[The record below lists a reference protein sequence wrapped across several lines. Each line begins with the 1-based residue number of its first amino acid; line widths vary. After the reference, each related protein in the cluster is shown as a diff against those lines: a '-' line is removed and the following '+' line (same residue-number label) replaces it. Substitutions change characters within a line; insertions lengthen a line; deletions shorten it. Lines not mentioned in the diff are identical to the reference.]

1 MNAFDRQTLAKDVQ
15 HAEGYRARAYRDSVG
30 VWTVGYGTNLQEL
43 EIDEPLA
50 VRWLARKLAE
60 AERELEQFGW
70 YAGLTTTR
78 QRALIELVYNLG
90 LPRFLLFVDMLAA
103 LKRGAYMIAAAE
115 LLDSKWARQVG
126 PTRAQR
132 LAEMIRNG

>member
-1 MNAFDRQTLAKDVQ
+1 MTAFDRQQLAKDVQ

-30 VWTVGYGTNLQEL
+30 VLTIGYGTNLEEL

-50 VRWLARKLAE
+50 ARWLARKLAE

-90 LPRFLLFVDMLAA
+90 LPRFLLFVNTIEA
-103 LKRGAYMIAAAE
+103 LKRGAYTTAAAE

-126 PTRAQR
+126 PTRSQR

>member
-1 MNAFDRQTLAKDVQ
+1 MDGKLLGKDDQ
-15 HAEGYRARAYRDSVG
+15 QGEGIRARAYRDSVG
-30 VWTVGYGTNLQEL
+30 VLTIGYGTNLEEL

-50 VRWLARKLAE
+50 ARWLARKLAE
-60 AERELEQFGW
+60 AERELEKFGW

-90 LPRFLLFVDMLAA
+90 LPRFLSFVDMLAA
-103 LKRGAYMIAAAE
+103 LKRGAYTIAAAE

-126 PTRAQR
+126 PTRSQR
-132 LAEMIRNG
+132 IAEMIRNG

>member
-1 MNAFDRQTLAKDVQ
+1 MTPLDRQQLAKDVQ

-30 VWTVGYGTNLQEL
+30 VWTIGYGTNLQEL
-43 EIDEPLA
+43 DIDEPLA
-50 VRWLARKLAE
+50 ARWLARKLAE

-90 LPRFLLFVDMLAA
+90 LPRGLFFLGIVGA
-103 LKRGAYMIAAAE
+103 LEGGGGA
-115 LLDSKWARQVG
+115 
-126 PTRAQR
+126 
-132 LAEMIRNG
+132 